1 MAAPNFK
8 QKNSIGAEKRAQ
20 LNYNEA
26 AKAQK
31 QMPVQGMP
39 FKVLTGAEA
48 TAGAIVGK
56 GNVCRVFG
64 TATDLVIFADSNPG
78 GVPTSTDQTA
88 SQLGA
93 TVQSFV
99 ATGEFIRTTAGVTR
113 VEVIED

>member
-1 MAAPNFK
+1 MAAPDYK

-26 AKAQK
+26 GKAKK
-31 QMPVQGMP
+31 QMDVQAIP

-48 TAGAIVGK
+48 TAGALVGK

-64 TATDLVIFADSNPG
+64 ATADLVGFYPSIPGTVPQATDQNAA
-78 GVPTSTDQTA
+78 QM
-88 SQLGA
+88 GA

-99 ATGEFIRTTAGVTR
+99 ATDEFIRTTAAVTR

>member
-1 MAAPNFK
+1 MADPRFK

-26 AKAQK
+26 SKAQK
-31 QMPVQGMP
+31 QMSVQGMP
-39 FKVLTGAEA
+39 SKVLTAAEA
-48 TAGAIVGK
+48 TAGILVGK

-64 TATDLVIFADSNPG
+64 TAADLVIFADSNPG
-78 GVPTSTDQTA
+78 GVPTATDQTA
-88 SQLGA
+88 AMLGA

-113 VEVIED
+113 VEIIED

>member
-1 MAAPNFK
+1 MADPNFK
-8 QKNSIGAEKRAQ
+8 QKNSIGPEKRAQ

-31 QMPVQGMP
+31 QMSVQGMP
-39 FKVLTGAEA
+39 SKVLTAGEA
-48 TAGAIVGK
+48 TAGILVGK

-64 TATDLVIFADSNPG
+64 TAADLVIFADSNPG
-78 GVPTSTDQTA
+78 GVPTATDQTA
-88 SQLGA
+88 AMLGA